1 MQNLPEHD
9 VLVDHQ
15 ETDREVTTVVWDA
28 VDFCVVELASDY

>member
-15 ETDREVTTVVWDA
+15 ETDQEVTIVVWDA
-28 VDFCVVELASDY
+28 VDFRIVDFASDY